1 LDRLKIKHRSDSN
14 GARFLLF
21 DGNIYNSFLYL
32 LKARSEK
39 TMGHRKTHA
48 PKHGSLAYLPRHR
61 AKKPTARIRFWPKIK
76 SDSPRLLGFS
86 AYKAGMTY
94 VFTIED
100 RKRSPNFGKEVMR
113 AATILETPPILVC
126 GIRTYAKTPYGLQ
139 NLTEAWMKEPPAIL
153 DRLLVLP
160 ENFNTE
166 SMLEKV
172 QQSLPNTAIIRVI
185 TATQPSQT
193 SLSKKKPESC
203 EVQIGGG
210 TIQQQFE
217 YAKQL
222 LGKTVAPEEVFKD
235 GQYIDIAGVTVGKG
249 FQGPVKRWGVTC
261 LQHKGRKTKRGIA
274 TLGPWNPHHLMYSIP
289 RAGQMGYHQRIEFN
303 KRILKIGKD
312 GKEVTVKGG
321 YIRYGEVKGPY
332 ILIEGS
338 IPGTEKRQIRLRVP
352 ARPPREIS
360 EAPPQVTYI
369 SLESPQGK

>member
-1 LDRLKIKHRSDSN
+1 
-14 GARFLLF
+14 
-21 DGNIYNSFLYL
+21 
-32 LKARSEK
+32 
-39 TMGHRKTHA
+39 MGHRKTHA

-61 AKKPTARIRFWPKIK
+61 AKKPVARIRHWPKIK
-76 SDSPRLLGFS
+76 ADSPKLLAFS

-113 AATILETPPILVC
+113 AATILETPPIMVC
-126 GIRTYAKTPYGLQ
+126 GIRTYGKTPYGLT

-153 DRLLVLP
+153 DRKLVLP
-160 ENFNTE
+160 DTFDTDA
-166 SMLEKV
+166 MLQKLQDTIEQASAV
-172 QQSLPNTAIIRVI
+172 RVI
-185 TATQPSQT
+185 CATQPSQT
-193 SLSKKKPESC
+193 SLAKKKPEIM
-203 EVQIGGG
+203 EIQIGGG
-210 TIQQQFE
+210 NIQQQFD

-222 LGKTVAPEEVFKD
+222 LGKTVTPEEVFKD
-235 GQYIDIAGVTVGKG
+235 GQYIDIAGITVGKG
-249 FQGPVKRWGVTC
+249 YQGPVKRWGVTK

-321 YIRYGEVKGPY
+321 FIRYGEVNGPY
-332 ILIEGS
+332 IIISGS
-338 IPGTEKRQIRLRVP
+338 VAGTEKRTIRLRVP
-352 ARPPREIS
+352 ARPPTEVPDA
-360 EAPPQVTYI
+360 APQITYT